1 MRTAA
6 PKPSSSS
13 VLTILARRKTAI
25 ILVGLITASLAFGIS
40 RLLPPQFSSEGRLM
54 VEGRAV
60 DPSSSVAGPSSAAIT
75 QIDVLESIGLLRK
88 VNAKYDLVH
97 MPGLHPENPVGTWIA
112 GHVEKA
118 KNVLR
123 SLLGTTPMIPDNTQ
137 RTLDYVRKHLL
148 VKANDNSNVISV
160 RFTAGDPQVAA
171 RVVNAVMG
179 TYLETLEAARHAQ
192 MLGVDQFVDRNM
204 IAARRQV
211 DDAEAKLAAFVA
223 GHPVLDQQGN
233 SSATIQLSTDS
244 AQLAKATEELA
255 YNQVALE
262 TIRAG
267 NLGDAQEVLNSKVI
281 QSLKELQARTEQQI
295 SALSENDPRRRA
307 LQQSVAG
314 LKLQINREASAIMA
328 SLKRNYQAA
337 KAKVGLLQT
346 TVQRDIDSNQA
357 TIVAASRYRQLAE
370 DVGGKRQVY
379 IAFLTRADQMRV
391 AAMQGST
398 AYILFAAVPPTLRDH
413 AFGIV
418 SLVLGFLGG
427 AGVMT
432 GILTVRHT
440 TSTRVNSSTDL
451 ADFPVFGSLPELKFK
466 NGLMVGTPQV
476 MSQITETFRALWLA
490 VASKDSGST
499 ILVTSSEAG
508 EGKSTIA
515 IEFAR
520 RLAND
525 DFRVLLIDGDMRRP
539 RLSSAFDLLSDHT
552 LETLLE
558 GQSTFEQARVRVQ
571 PGLDC
576 LIAKGGAANPLKLA
590 SSPQLEAL
598 VADAKKNYDFVVI
611 DAPPVLHVAEP
622 TVLSRL
628 CERIILVVE
637 AGRVRTEFVDEAVS
651 RFLPEDQA
659 KLMLL
664 LTRVRPIYL
673 SKVDA
678 YSGYAVA
685 S

>member
-1 MRTAA
+1 MRTAG
-6 PKPSSSS
+6 PMPSSSS
-13 VLTILARRKTAI
+13 VLSILARRKTAI
-25 ILVGLITASLAFGIS
+25 ILVGLITACLAFGIS

-54 VEGRAV
+54 VEGRAS
-60 DPSSSVAGPSSAAIT
+60 DPSSSAAGPSSAAIT
-75 QIDVLESIGLLRK
+75 QIDVLESLGLLRD
-88 VNAKYDLVH
+88 VNDKYDLVH

-112 GHVEKA
+112 SRVESV

-123 SLLGTTPMIPDNTQ
+123 SLFGTAPMIPDDTQ
-137 RTLDYVRKHLL
+137 RTLDYVRKHLA

-179 TYLETLEAARHAQ
+179 TYLETLAAARQAQ

-204 IAARRQV
+204 ISARRQV

-233 SSATIQLSTDS
+233 SSATIELGTDS
-244 AQLAKATEELA
+244 AQLAKAKEELA
-255 YNQVALE
+255 HSQVALE
-262 TIRAG
+262 TIRVG
-267 NLGDAQEVLNSKVI
+267 DLGDVQEVLNSKVI

-295 SALSENDPRRRA
+295 SALAENDPRRRA
-307 LQQSVAG
+307 LRQSVAG
-314 LKLQINREASAIMA
+314 LTIQINREASAIVA
-328 SLKRNYQAA
+328 SLNRDYKVA
-337 KAKVGLLQT
+337 KAKVGLLQK
-346 TVQRDIDSNQA
+346 TVQRDIDTNQT
-357 TIVAASRYRQLAE
+357 TIVAASQYRQLAE
-370 DVGGKRQVY
+370 DVSAKRQVY

-391 AAMQGST
+391 AAMEGST

-427 AGVMT
+427 AAVMT
-432 GILTVRHT
+432 GIFTVRHT
-440 TSTRVNSSTDL
+440 ASTKVNSSTDL
-451 ADFPVFGSLPELKFK
+451 ADFPVFGSLPKLKFK

-476 MSQITETFRALWLA
+476 MSQITETFRALWFA
-490 VASKDSGST
+490 VASKDAGST
-499 ILVTSSEAG
+499 ILVTSSESG

-552 LETLLE
+552 LETLLA
-558 GQSTFEQARVRVQ
+558 GQSTFEQTRARVQ

-576 LIAKGGAANPLKLA
+576 LIAKGGAANPLRLA
-590 SSPQLEAL
+590 SSRQFEAL
-598 VADAKKNYDFVVI
+598 VADAKKNYDFVII

-637 AGRVRTEFVDEAVS
+637 AGRVRTEFVDEAVR
-651 RFLPEDQA
+651 RFSPEDQA

-673 SKVDA
+673 SKVHA
-678 YSGYAVA
+678 YSGYALA